1 MITGLRTGLIAGGT
15 AVLVALGGYTAVA
28 LGALPMPPAAT
39 GGPGAGGH
47 TGMSGGMPGALR
59 MAGSA
64 DYRFSV
70 QMAAHHESAVEM
82 ARLAQDRA
90 ERREVQA
97 LAEEIARSQS
107 VEIGQLEA
115 AAARLAPSGPAP
127 DSSTEMHAGMGAGMG
142 TDLSQLPAGEDFDR
156 AFLTAM
162 IPHHEMG
169 VRMAQM
175 VQRHGS
181 DPDVQRLAAHMVDV
195 QTAEIA
201 QMQQWLAQW
210 YGA

>member
-1 MITGLRTGLIAGGT
+1 MTIGLRTGLIAGGT

-28 LGALPMPPAAT
+28 SGALPMPPAAT
-39 GGPGAGGH
+39 GGPGAEAH
-47 TGMSGGMPGALR
+47 TGMSGGMPGASR

-64 DYRFSV
+64 DYKFAV

-90 ERREVQA
+90 ERPEVQA
-97 LAEEIARSQS
+97 LAEEIARSQTA
-107 VEIGQLEA
+107 EIEQLDD
-115 AAARLAPSGPAP
+115 AAARLAPKVPAA
-127 DSSTEMHAGMGAGMG
+127 DSATGMHSGMGEGMG
-142 TDLSQLPAGEDFDR
+142 TDLSQLPAGENFDR

-169 VRMAQM
+169 VHMAQM

-195 QTAEIA
+195 QTAEIT